1 MKTTLIFLMGI
12 SLLFPV
18 TATGQTMQQPLSSAS
33 TGVGTY
39 SLRHTDIF
47 SAVTNKAA
55 LAQLKST
62 AAGVYGERRFLLN
75 ELSNY
80 IAVIGVPTRSG
91 NFGLEAHY
99 AGSTDYNEKMIGLA
113 YARKLG
119 NKADIGAQFN
129 YTGFRLSG
137 GYGSASA
144 ISFEI
149 GSVLHLTERL
159 HAGLQVSN
167 PLGGKW
173 GSTKEEKLSSVYTLG
188 FGYDASDKFVCTAI
202 IEKQENQPVNVQ
214 AGLQYRFIPQVLV
227 KAGMSTAASS
237 GWFGIGLLIKKIRV
251 ELISNF
257 HPQLGVTPGLL
268 LLFNFK
274 NPNP

>member
-1 MKTTLIFLMGI
+1 MGI
-12 SLLFPV
+12 SLFCTLA
-18 TATGQTMQQPLSSAS
+18 ATGQTMQQPLSSAS

-39 SLRHTDIF
+39 SIRHSDVF
-47 SAVTNKAA
+47 SVVTNKAA
-55 LAQLKST
+55 LAQLKNT
-62 AAGVYGERRFLLN
+62 AAGVYGERRFLLH

-80 IAVIGVPTRSG
+80 ITMIGIPTRSG
-91 NFGLEAHY
+91 NFGLEARY
-99 AGSTDYNEKMIGLA
+99 AGNTDYNETMLGLA

-119 NKADIGAQFN
+119 GKMDIGAQFN
-129 YTGFRLSG
+129 YTSFRLAG
-137 GYGSASA
+137 GYGGASA

-149 GSVLHLTERL
+149 GSILHLTERL

-173 GSTKEEKLSSVYTLG
+173 GSTKEEKLSSLYTLG
-188 FGYDASDKFVCTAI
+188 FGYDASEKFICTAV

-214 AGLQYRFIPQVLV
+214 AGIQYRFIPQVLV
-227 KAGMSTAASS
+227 KAGMSSATSS

-251 ELISNF
+251 EMISNF
-257 HPQLGVTPGLL
+257 HPQLGITPGLL